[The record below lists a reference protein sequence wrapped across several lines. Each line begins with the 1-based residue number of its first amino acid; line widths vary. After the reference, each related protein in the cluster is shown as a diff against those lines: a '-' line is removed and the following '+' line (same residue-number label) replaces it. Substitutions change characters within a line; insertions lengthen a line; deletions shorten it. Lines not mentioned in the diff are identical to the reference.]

1 MVSLILS
8 FYYHFCIP
16 TKCVPI
22 LIVSSPVSNILLHY
36 EYEANMRNVTND
48 QANIVTGLNINI
60 VTAERRTNMLS
71 RRIADI

>member
-1 MVSLILS
+1 MSNFAFPPNVSLYSLS
-8 FYYHFCIP
+8 
-16 TKCVPI
+16 
-22 LIVSSPVSNILLHY
+22 LVSNIVLHY
-36 EYEANMRNVTND
+36 GANMRNVTND

>member
-1 MVSLILS
+1 MVPLILS
-8 FYYHFCIP
+8 FYDQFSFP
-16 TKCVPI
+16 PPN
-22 LIVSSPVSNILLHY
+22 VSPYSLSLVSNIVLH
-36 EYEANMRNVTND
+36 YEANMRNVTND

>member
-1 MVSLILS
+1 
-8 FYYHFCIP
+8 
-16 TKCVPI
+16 
-22 LIVSSPVSNILLHY
+22 
-36 EYEANMRNVTND
+36 MRNVTND